1 MLTFVLQFQIDLLLS
16 ISCNRYSCGE
26 VPQLLFVWERLYFSF
41 ISEKTYSSRGGVV
54 FTGSCAYS
62 HGSVE
67 ESRSRG
73 IPEVCSEWFSC
84 LLGQRKKDIFL
95 SSLCLILFT
104 FPLLVIAV
112 SFQTEQLIPPAA
124 VWAWQTSM
132 CLHPL
137 PPLPE
142 RTWWLAL
149 WLVVTFSAAAGSAT
163 TSFAPLPPH
172 LLCGPVHPLTGVQM
186 GGLLGVMVCW
196 AESLFFC
203 YGCPIVLNQRRK
215 KREETHTSV
224 MLTSL
229 LFGFFFFN

>member
-1 MLTFVLQFQIDLLLS
+1 M
-16 ISCNRYSCGE
+16 
-26 VPQLLFVWERLYFSF
+26 FVWERLYFSF

-73 IPEVCSEWFSC
+73 ILEVCSEWFSC

-149 WLVVTFSAAAGSAT
+149 TSCHLLSCCWFCHHFLCSSASSPPLWSSPPTYWCTDGWTLGCYGLLSRVTFLLLWMSNCFKSKEKEKRRDSHVRYADIT
-163 TSFAPLPPH
+163 PL
-172 LLCGPVHPLTGVQM
+172 
-186 GGLLGVMVCW
+186 W
-196 AESLFFC
+196 
-203 YGCPIVLNQRRK
+203 
-215 KREETHTSV
+215 
-224 MLTSL
+224 
-229 LFGFFFFN
+229 FFFFLINLTVGVQRWIFIDILKYENY

>member
-1 MLTFVLQFQIDLLLS
+1 M
-16 ISCNRYSCGE
+16 
-26 VPQLLFVWERLYFSF
+26 
-41 ISEKTYSSRGGVV
+41 V
-54 FTGSCAYS
+54 FTGSCACS

-67 ESRSRG
+67 VSRSRG

-84 LLGQRKKDIFL
+84 LLGQRKEDIFL

-104 FPLLVIAV
+104 FPLPVIAV

-124 VWAWQTSM
+124 VWVWQTSM

-149 WLVVTFSAAAGSAT
+149 RLVVTFSAAAGSAT
-163 TSFAPLPPH
+163 TSLAPLPPH

-186 GGLLGVMVCW
+186 DGLLGVLVCW
-196 AESLFFC
+196 AESLFLLWMSNCFKSKEREK
-203 YGCPIVLNQRRK
+203 RRDSHV
-215 KREETHTSV
+215 RYADITP
-224 MLTSL
+224 LWL
-229 LFGFFFFN
+229 FFF